1 MAGYYESEVDE
12 AVLKQLLLS
21 KRISGLKS
29 QLEELRKNA
38 DFTTRAGELK
48 IREAELEAAVD
59 EITEET
65 SEEDRATVDEAVAEF
80 EANQQALEA
89 EQQANEDAKKKLEDE
104 IKQLQKELDEI
115 DSRAKTPPA
124 TPPTP
129 REETEQRK
137 DAQRMSNR
145 MKFLGV
151 LTSDQRNTFISRDDV
166 KEFLVRVRNFKGQQR
181 AVTGAELTIPEVVL
195 DLLRDNL
202 NKYSKLINRINLKP
216 VPGKARQN
224 VAGTI
229 PEAIWTEAV
238 GSLNELALLFNQV
251 EVDGYKVG
259 GFVPIPN
266 ATLEDSDLN
275 LANEIL
281 DVLGQAIGYA
291 IDKAVLFGTGAKMP
305 VGIATRLAQ
314 TSQPAYWG
322 THAPAWTDLHA
333 TNIQKFDPTSMTTET
348 FFATL
353 TLKLFIAKPN
363 YSNGQKWW
371 AMNSN
376 TYAVIMAKSVTFNAA
391 GALVAAAN
399 QTMPIVGGDVV
410 LLEFIADND
419 IIGGYGSLYLLAER
433 SGSQLAS
440 SEHVRFIDDQT
451 VFRGTARYDGIPV
464 VGEGFVMVNIANVAP
479 TTSVAFASDIANT
492 VATPRALPIAGTYA
506 GAQSVALT
514 CATQGAI
521 IYYTIDGSTPDATDT
536 EYNGPI
542 AVATSMDIKAIA
554 VKSGMTNSAIL
565 TAAYTITA

>member
-1 MAGYYESEVDE
+1 MA
-12 AVLKQLLLS
+12 LKQLILS

-29 QLEELRKNA
+29 QLDELRKKDA
-38 DFTTRAGELK
+38 EFATRAEELK
-48 IREAELEAAVD
+48 TREAELESAVN

-65 SEEDRATVDEAVAEF
+65 SEEDKATVDGSVVAF
-80 EANQQALEA
+80 EADQEALKADQQD
-89 EQQANEDAKKKLEDE
+89 NDDAKKKLEDE
-104 IKQLQKELDEI
+104 IQTLQKELDEI
-115 DSRAKTPPA
+115 DARAKTPPA
-124 TPPTP
+124 SPPAP
-129 REETEQRK
+129 VKTEQRK
-137 DAQRMSNR
+137 DEQHMSNR

-151 LTSDQRNTFISRDDV
+151 LSPEQRSAFIARDDV
-166 KEFLVRVRNFKGQQR
+166 KDFLARVRDFKGQQR

-202 NKYSKLINRINLKP
+202 NRYSKLITRINLKP

-291 IDKAVLFGTGAKMP
+291 IDKATLFGTGAKMP

-314 TSQPAYWG
+314 TAQPSYWG
-322 THAPAWTDLHA
+322 TYAPTWTDLHS
-333 TNIQKFDPTSMTTET
+333 TNIQKIDPTSMTAEA
-348 FFATL
+348 FFAAL

-376 TYAVIMAKSVTFNAA
+376 TYAVIMSKSVTFNAA
-391 GALVAAAN
+391 GALVAAAS

-440 SEHVRFIDDQT
+440 SEHVRFLDDQT
-451 VFRGTARYDGIPV
+451 VFKGTARYDGMPV
-464 VGEGFVMVNIANVAP
+464 VGEGFVIVNIANVAP
-479 TTSVAFASDIANT
+479 TTTTTFASDVANT
-492 VATPRALPIAGTYA
+492 VATPRALPIAGAYT

-514 CATQGAI
+514 CATAGAT
-521 IYYTIDGSTPDATDT
+521 IYYTVDGSTPDATKT
-536 EYNGPI
+536 AYNGPI
-542 AVATSMDIKAIA
+542 AVAATATIKAIA
-554 VKSGMTNSAIL
+554 IKSGLTNSAVL
-565 TAAYTITA
+565 SATYTIS